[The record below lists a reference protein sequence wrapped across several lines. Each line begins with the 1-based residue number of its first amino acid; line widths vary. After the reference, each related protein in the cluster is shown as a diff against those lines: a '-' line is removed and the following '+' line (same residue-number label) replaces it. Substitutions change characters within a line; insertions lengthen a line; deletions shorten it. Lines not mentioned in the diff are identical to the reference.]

1 MTNPTHTSERHN
13 HTSSLYEK
21 TKPELCTHR
30 LCSLKSLGSQ
40 EIPKVKTRKPTGH
53 HVLPSFATLAKF
65 QKVTEK
71 KAEPQRSPQLS
82 PKSVNIRLTES
93 DQSLFSIFILTSQRD
108 GSLIQKAVYTRLYV
122 EFLHQKQ
129 RMEEEQQA
137 SLAQYRERLE
147 RDKPAYTKVRNQI
160 MLNILIQS

>member
-93 DQSLFSIFILTSQRD
+93 D
-108 GSLIQKAVYTRLYV
+108 
-122 EFLHQKQ
+122 
-129 RMEEEQQA
+129 
-137 SLAQYRERLE
+137 
-147 RDKPAYTKVRNQI
+147 
-160 MLNILIQS
+160 